1 MPFFLAVLPALLCAA
16 CLSGSPLLPDSALG
30 SGKTVRITNDR
41 LVPVLNGGR
50 YNGFVDGVD
59 VDLWCV
65 DVERFASRGNT
76 YTANVI
82 PLLAWTPEQAALVRK
97 GSFSNEDFW
106 WDLGLG
112 PVERYQA
119 AAWLVTQMEAYRS
132 GTPFLPDLH
141 IQQAIWGILD
151 DAENQSISLTPLA
164 WSWMH
169 TAAAFIRQNPGFGLG
184 EWAVISG
191 NAAPDGSFQGWQY
204 QSFLARLE
212 TVRPETRFG
221 ELPPET
227 PAAEN
232 PEPGTFALIGA
243 GLLLGGWAVRR
254 RSVR

>member
-1 MPFFLAVLPALLCAA
+1 MSYFRALLPVALCAV
-16 CLSGSPLLPDSALG
+16 CLSGSPLLPGSALG
-30 SGKTVRITNDR
+30 TGRTVQITNDR
-41 LVPVLNGGR
+41 LVLVLNGGR
-50 YNGFVDGVD
+50 YNGLVDGTD

-65 DVERFASRGNT
+65 DVERFASPGNT

-82 PLLAWTPEQAALVRK
+82 PLLPWTPEQAALVRK
-97 GSFSNEDFW
+97 GTFSNEDFW

-132 GTPFLPDLH
+132 GTPFTPDLH
-141 IQQAIWGILD
+141 IQQAVWAILD

-169 TAAAFIRQNPGFGLG
+169 TAAAFIRDNPGFGLG
-184 EWAVISG
+184 EWAVVSG
-191 NAAPDGSFQGWQY
+191 NAAPDGTFQGWQY
-204 QSFLARLE
+204 QSFLTRLE
-212 TVRPETRFG
+212 TVTSEARFG
-221 ELPPET
+221 GTAPET

-243 GLLLGGWAVRR
+243 GLLLGGWAARLR
-254 RSVR
+254 AR